1 MKYFIFWS
9 STYPFE
15 LSLLPIRIHARPSA
29 TLRRRKPLKLSKKWE
44 INNQFHVT
52 GFYKTEEPM
61 AKFKSCNE
69 DQLVM
74 LPISLQDQLVP
85 GTLEHTISTLVDQ
98 HIDLSVFDARYN
110 NDAIGAAAIHPKIL
124 LKVIL
129 LAYAKGMIS
138 SRHIERACHENI
150 LFMALSYNNAPDH
163 STIASFISSMQ
174 SEISSIFSNILV
186 VCEELELLGGTHFSL
201 DGVKLSANVSKEW
214 SGTLDELKHKRDKLQ
229 EKLERVIAEHAQADK
244 HPQVVIERHALR
256 QKRERRFQFQVERLN
271 EFLKDRDPKR
281 GSDGKE
287 IQSNAVDN
295 ESVKMPSS
303 HGVVQG
309 YNAQALV
316 DSKHQVILAAEAFA
330 SQDHEN
336 LKPMLDNAKKNLLSI
351 GKDKSYF
358 EGKELTA
365 DTNYHSLDS
374 LTVCKDEKID
384 AYIPD
389 IHFRKRDPRFADQQ
403 RFQSGIHSRRRAGAA
418 PNLFTISDFSF
429 DAIKQVY
436 LCPQGKELACHAR
449 NQTNRYRTYD
459 VYHARVKDCAA
470 CPVRALCLSKS
481 STSRRYLSI
490 PVGSQPNLIDAMKAK
505 IDTQQGK
512 RIYARRLGIV
522 EPVFANVC
530 VHKRMNRFTL
540 RSKKKVDVQWS
551 LFALVHNIGKIHNF
565 GTLI

>member
-1 MKYFIFWS
+1 
-9 STYPFE
+9 
-15 LSLLPIRIHARPSA
+15 
-29 TLRRRKPLKLSKKWE
+29 
-44 INNQFHVT
+44 
-52 GFYKTEEPM
+52 M
-61 AKFKSCNE
+61 AKFKPCNE

-85 GTLEHTISTLVDQ
+85 GTLEHTISELVDK

-138 SRHIERACHENI
+138 SRQIERACHENI
-150 LFMALSYNNAPDH
+150 IFIALSYNNAPDH

-186 VCEELELLGGTHFSL
+186 VCAELELLGGTHFSL

-244 HPQVVIERHALR
+244 HPQVEIKR
-256 QKRERRFQFQVERLN
+256 QKKRERRFQVQVARLN
-271 EFLKDRDPKR
+271 TFLKDREPKR

-330 SQDHEN
+330 SQDHDN
-336 LKPMLDNAKKNLLSI
+336 LKPMLNGAKKNLVAI
-351 GKDKSYF
+351 GKEPAFF
-358 EGKELTA
+358 EGKQLTA
-365 DTNYHSLDS
+365 DSNYHSLKS
-374 LTVCKDEKID
+374 LTVCKNEKID

-389 IHFRKRDPRFADQQ
+389 IQFRKRDPRFAEQE
-403 RFQSGIHSRRRAGAA
+403 RFAKEDAGSTPKQFSAA
-418 PNLFTISDFSF
+418 DFTF
-429 DAIKQVY
+429 DATRQVY
-436 LCPQGKELACHAR
+436 CCPHGKELTCHAR
-449 NQTNRYRTYD
+449 GQVNRHRSYD
-459 VYHARVKDCAA
+459 VYHARVEDCAA
-470 CPVRALCLSKS
+470 CPLRSRCLSKAD
-481 STSRRYLSI
+481 TSRRYLSI
-490 PVGSQPNLIDAMKAK
+490 QVESQQPNLIDEMKAK
-505 IDTQQGK
+505 IDSLVGK

-522 EPVFANVC
+522 EPVFANIC
-530 VHKRMNRFTL
+530 VQKRMHRLTL
-540 RSKKKVDVQWS
+540 RSKRKVDVQWN
-551 LFALVHNIGKIHNF
+551 LFALVHNIGKIHVF
-565 GTLI
+565 GALT